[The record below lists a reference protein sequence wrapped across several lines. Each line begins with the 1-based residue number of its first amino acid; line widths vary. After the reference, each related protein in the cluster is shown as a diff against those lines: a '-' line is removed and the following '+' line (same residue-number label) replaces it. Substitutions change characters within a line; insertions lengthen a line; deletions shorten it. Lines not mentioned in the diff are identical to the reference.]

1 MPSTDRKRKL
11 RVAVIGGGDCTDDQA
26 ALAREVGAE
35 LARHSCMVITGGLG
49 GIMAAACAGARS
61 EGGLTVGIL
70 PGFSAGEANEY
81 VDLPIVTGLSH
92 ARNALVVRS
101 ADGIVAVGGRYGTL
115 SEIALSLN
123 MGIPV
128 VGLDSWEI
136 DGMEK
141 VGTAREAVGR
151 ILQLIAERS

>member
-1 MPSTDRKRKL
+1 MPSIREKKKF
-11 RVAVIGGGDCTDDQA
+11 RVAVIGGGTCSKEQA
-26 ALAREVGAE
+26 AAARAVGAE
-35 LARHSCMVITGGLG
+35 LVRKDCIVVTGGLG
-49 GIMAAACAGARS
+49 GIMAAACAGAKS

-70 PGFSAGEANEY
+70 PGFSAQEANEY

-92 ARNALVVRS
+92 ARNVLVVRS
-101 ADGIVAVGGRYGTL
+101 ADGIIAVGGRYGTL

-128 VGLDSWEI
+128 VGLDSWQIE
-136 DGMEK
+136 GMEQA
-141 VGTAREAVGR
+141 GTAREAVER